1 MCNILLALP
10 LNDAPN
16 LLVSVI
22 MEHQAYTNKLF
33 ETGMII
39 YLPIMPSLTQPIPL
53 SPLTTIEKPNVAPTI
68 LWVPETG
75 NLRAVAT
82 RSQTHDP

>member
-1 MCNILLALP
+1 
-10 LNDAPN
+10 
-16 LLVSVI
+16 
-22 MEHQAYTNKLF
+22 
-33 ETGMII
+33 
-39 YLPIMPSLTQPIPL
+39 MPSLTQPIPL

-82 RSQTHDP
+82 RSQTHEPKKYVEVRHENYIDLHSDNEKYRKLSLPK